1 MYSFT
6 SYIGNRSEMIKIRHL
21 SLRIHSTRHTH
32 ADMLLDASA
41 NMKFVQE
48 RLGHGSKQ
56 FKSDVYAHVSK
67 KISARS
73 IDKFEPERN

>member
-21 SLRIHSTRHTH
+21 SSPIHSTRHTH
-32 ADMLLDASA
+32 VDMLLDAGA
-41 NMKFVQE
+41 NMKFIQE
-48 RLGHGSKQ
+48 RLGHGSTQ
-56 FKSDVYAHVSK
+56 FKADVYALVSK
-67 KISARS
+67 KIAARS